1 MSDGHEAIPLPKSAV
16 WELAAIMSSA
26 VVFAVWLGPLPFEGL
41 SYALGGTLFYVF
53 ATALGR
59 R

>member
-16 WELAAIMSSA
+16 WE
-26 VVFAVWLGPLPFEGL
+26 FAVWPGPLLFEGL
-41 SYALGGTLFYVF
+41 SFALGGALFYVF